1 VIIAVDFDG
10 VIVNQDRAYD
20 DLESPLQFNPGAREA
35 LLELKAAGHLLILWS
50 GRLSSAL
57 LVDPM
62 LDPLVKA
69 GKKKVNLEWW
79 RDSSLPIH
87 QARAK
92 QMLDFISRYL
102 PGVFDAI
109 DDGAGGKPSVDLFI
123 DDRAIRFGV
132 GPFSVAWDYIGHVYG
147 ERVAQHS

>member
-1 VIIAVDFDG
+1 
-10 VIVNQDRAYD
+10 VIVDQNRAYD
-20 DLESPLQFNPGAREA
+20 DLVSPLQFNQGAREA
-35 LLELKAAGHLLILWS
+35 LFELKAAGHLLILWS

-57 LVDPM
+57 LVDPL

-92 QMLDFISRYL
+92 QMLDFISKYL

-109 DDGAGGKPSVDLFI
+109 DDGAGGKPNADLFI

-132 GPFSVAWDYIGHVYG
+132 GPSSVAWDYIGHVYG
-147 ERVAQHS
+147 ERIVQHS